1 MVRVQK
7 SVKQREEIR
16 AELDRY
22 VDQLKRVDVES
33 KAERWF
39 PPHQDSVTETTRD
52 FHQRMLN
59 VWRG

>member
-1 MVRVQK
+1 MVKVQK

-39 PPHQDSVTETTRD
+39 PPHQDDVTETTRD